1 VQLKSA
7 YTPDTPPQVLAVLA
21 VLAAVDKQRKAT
33 KDTKGAAECGAE
45 GVSLFGCHSTL
56 EFCFL
61 TGTTAS
67 AAPGDMQHKWL
78 ASSIAYT

>member
-33 KDTKGAAECGAE
+33 KDTKGAEECG
-45 GVSLFGCHSTL
+45 GGGGCR
-56 EFCFL
+56 FL
-61 TGTTAS
+61 VAI
-67 AAPGDMQHKWL
+67 QHL
-78 ASSIAYT
+78 SFVF